1 MARRLDERTALT
13 VQGGYY
19 VVTGTAPFVSRRAF
33 EAVTGPKTEWWLVQ
47 TVGAVVTAV
56 GAALLSGA
64 RSGRITP
71 ELRGLGAGCA
81 AALAAIDTVYV
92 ARRRIAPTYLL
103 DAAAQIAALTA
114 LAARARRRP
123 GGRARSGPPARRA
136 RP

>member
-1 MARRLDERTALT
+1 MARRLDERTVLT

-19 VVTGTAPFVSRRAF
+19 VVTGTAPFASRRAF

-56 GAALLSGA
+56 GVALLSGA

-81 AALAAIDTVYV
+81 AGLAAIDTVYV

-103 DAAAQIAALTA
+103 DAGVQLGALAALS
-114 LAARARRRP
+114 ARARRRP
-123 GGRARSGPPARRA
+123 SP
-136 RP
+136 